1 MKKDLNFTTNNL
13 KDIIEWLRN
22 GYMVCIYSYNK
33 KKFYFSKENLNE
45 INDENIIYVD
55 LMKMSSLLNPGEW
68 PWYIQNEGFFEYKS
82 TNVLPNNE
90 NNIYNLQISF

>member
-33 KKFYFSKENLNE
+33 KKYTFQKK
-45 INDENIIYVD
+45 I
-55 LMKMSSLLNPGEW
+55 
-68 PWYIQNEGFFEYKS
+68 
-82 TNVLPNNE
+82 
-90 NNIYNLQISF
+90 